1 MTSPILT
8 AASRILV
15 SLILLFSV
23 YMLLR
28 GHNEPG
34 GGFIGGLIAAIAIT
48 LYTIAFGA
56 RSAREV
62 LRIDPKTLAVIGL
75 AMALAAGIFGAA
87 FGDPP
92 FSGAWWFVGA
102 SGDDKG
108 LPLSN
113 VLIFDIGVYLGVI
126 GAVLAL
132 VIALEE
138 EEG

>member
-1 MTSPILT
+1 MTSPILN

-34 GGFIGGLIAAIAIT
+34 GGFIGGLIAAIGVT

-56 RSAREV
+56 RAARKV
-62 LRIDPKTLAVIGL
+62 LRIDPRTLAVIGL
-75 AMALAAGIFGAA
+75 AMSLCAGISSAVFA
-87 FGDPP
+87 DPP
-92 FSGAWWFVGA
+92 FTGAWWFVGGA
-102 SGDDKG
+102 GDGKG

-113 VLIFDIGVYLGVI
+113 VLIFDVGVYLGVI
-126 GAVLAL
+126 GAVLTL
-132 VIALEE
+132 VITLEE
-138 EEG
+138 EE

>member
-34 GGFIGGLIAAIAIT
+34 GGFIGGLIAAIGIT

-56 RSAREV
+56 GAAREV
-62 LRIDPKTLAVIGL
+62 LRIDPTTLAVTGL
-75 AMALAAGIFGAA
+75 AISFCAGIFGAA
-87 FGDPP
+87 FAAPP
-92 FSGAWWFVGA
+92 FVGEWWFVGA

-108 LPLSN
+108 LALSN
-113 VLIFDIGVYLGVI
+113 VLIFDVGVYLGVI
-126 GAVLAL
+126 GAVLTL

-138 EEG
+138 EG